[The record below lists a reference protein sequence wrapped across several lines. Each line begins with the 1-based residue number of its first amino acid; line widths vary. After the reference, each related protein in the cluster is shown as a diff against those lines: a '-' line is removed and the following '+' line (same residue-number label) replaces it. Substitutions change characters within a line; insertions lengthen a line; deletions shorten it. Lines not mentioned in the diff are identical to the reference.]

1 MNIIFI
7 GIYGKDIFF
16 NGNILM
22 LDINYKIVLIVDII
36 NSSSELYNLIMNFKI
51 SLGGKDIIN
60 IVCDVIFIFGKRFY
74 FILYFMFYFINNW
87 FIKY

>member
-1 MNIIFI
+1 
-7 GIYGKDIFF
+7 
-16 NGNILM
+16 M

-36 NSSSELYNLIMNFKI
+36 NSSIELYNLIMNFKI

-60 IVCDVIFIFGKRFY
+60 IVCDVIFIFGKIFY

-87 FIKY
+87 LIKY